1 MQNLLLAAEVVVPL
15 LVLLA
20 VGALV
25 RACGIVDAATL
36 TRVNRLIVY
45 VALPSKCL
53 LSLSESDL
61 SRLSES
67 APVML
72 FIAAGILLVFLAAE
86 LIVPRLCSVPARR
99 GVLVQA
105 LTRGNDA
112 VFGYA
117 VASSLLPALELQQY
131 LLSMA
136 VSTPLFNTLGVLTL
150 ELNRGDRVR
159 FWPLV

>member
-61 SRLSES
+61 SRR
-67 APVML
+67 APPSCCSSPPG
-72 FIAAGILLVFLAAE
+72 FFWCFLR
-86 LIVPRLCSVPARR
+86 PS
-99 GVLVQA
+99 
-105 LTRGNDA
+105 
-112 VFGYA
+112 
-117 VASSLLPALELQQY
+117 
-131 LLSMA
+131 
-136 VSTPLFNTLGVLTL
+136 
-150 ELNRGDRVR
+150 
-159 FWPLV
+159 

>member
-67 APVML
+67 APSCCSSPPG
-72 FIAAGILLVFLAAE
+72 FFWCFLR
-86 LIVPRLCSVPARR
+86 PS
-99 GVLVQA
+99 
-105 LTRGNDA
+105 
-112 VFGYA
+112 
-117 VASSLLPALELQQY
+117 
-131 LLSMA
+131 
-136 VSTPLFNTLGVLTL
+136 
-150 ELNRGDRVR
+150 
-159 FWPLV
+159 